1 MASRALA
8 FSDPEVIAL
17 ATSAFV
23 PVALDC
29 SVLQSQQDAEGDFF
43 RLVAEQ
49 GHYGGRVVP
58 TSTRQGQYACTA
70 DGMLLASINTRDA
83 ANMLA
88 MMRSALDRWPSRAG
102 RRGDDGGDGPG
113 AVPERR
119 GPPEGGLVLRVFT
132 RDLPRAPAAGRDAA
146 PGGAAGPDWRSR
158 AVNHDHLWFTADE
171 AALLVPDPALPGAAR
186 GAADGLARRVA
197 RFHMIDIVRGETPMW
212 RPAEVGRAELRSTV
226 EAVGAEGVRLR
237 LDGSFRCAAQGTWA
251 VRPFGP
257 RLEGLSRGFEARL
270 LGRATWDPAARRFT
284 AFEAVAAGVRWGGSE
299 HNLRWDDLEPAPMAV
314 LFELADGSAPGD
326 AIAPEGARG
335 HFSGRDYWSA

>member
-1 MASRALA
+1 VASRALA

-102 RRGDDGGDGPG
+102 RRGDDD
-113 AVPERR
+113 VIH
-119 GPPEGGLVLRVFT
+119 
-132 RDLPRAPAAGRDAA
+132 APAQQQFA
-146 PGGAAGPDWRSR
+146 
-158 AVNHDHLWFTADE
+158 
-171 AALLVPDPALPGAAR
+171 
-186 GAADGLARRVA
+186 
-197 RFHMIDIVRGETPMW
+197 
-212 RPAEVGRAELRSTV
+212 
-226 EAVGAEGVRLR
+226 
-237 LDGSFRCAAQGTWA
+237 
-251 VRPFGP
+251 
-257 RLEGLSRGFEARL
+257 
-270 LGRATWDPAARRFT
+270 
-284 AFEAVAAGVRWGGSE
+284 
-299 HNLRWDDLEPAPMAV
+299 
-314 LFELADGSAPGD
+314 
-326 AIAPEGARG
+326 
-335 HFSGRDYWSA
+335 